1 MIVRK
6 IQTHLLAV
14 AATTAFTFTG
24 FFASGAI
31 AADANDSVSIS
42 LSRTIGG
49 IDPYSVQSPDSGRAI
64 QGAIFSALTRVSPS
78 GEVTPEIATKW
89 EQVSDTEWVFT
100 LRDDAKFPD
109 GKSLTTKDVLWNFQY
124 ILDPANQIVAGA
136 NLKKFISSVE
146 SPEDGKLVFKL
157 SRPAL
162 DLPGRLALVFL
173 TTQEFATT
181 HRLATQAYGTGPY
194 QLVSLDLENGAK
206 LTANP
211 NYFGNSPDFKE
222 IQFKVLSS
230 EAARIAALQ
239 SGEIDFALTIEP
251 ANFTQFQDDKF
262 TTLIT
267 EGPRAHTIA
276 FNESNKALSD
286 VRVRKALNFAI
297 DKDAIVNAV
306 FREGYSIL
314 PGQVLFEPYQEPN
327 PALSPYKY
335 DPEQAKK
342 LLAEA
347 GYADG
352 LTFELSVPAGSYVAG
367 ETVAQIIAA
376 QLSEVGIKV
385 NLSVESNS
393 FDRQTEK
400 KNVPD
405 LAYIAWTTEYR
416 GGYQWLNYYTSMFS
430 MSNVKNTAFDDLLSK
445 ALNAK
450 SLEEQRTEI
459 NAATQNY
466 HDNAS
471 TVFLWPAPL
480 TAVYT
485 KNLQWTPRVVI
496 WPQELKKN

>member
-6 IQTHLLAV
+6 TRLNLLAV
-14 AATTAFTFTG
+14 AAA
-24 FFASGAI
+24 AAI
-31 AADANDSVSIS
+31 ASMGSLATGVSAAEPKTSVSIS

-49 IDPYSVQSPDSGRAI
+49 IDPYSVQSPDSGRAL
-64 QGAIFSALTRVSPS
+64 QGAIFSALTRVSQS
-78 GEVTPEIATKW
+78 GEVKPEIATKW
-89 EQVSDTEWVFT
+89 EQVSETEWVFT
-100 LRDDAKFPD
+100 LRNDAKFPD
-109 GKSLTTKDVLWNFQY
+109 GRPLTTGDVLWNFQY

-136 NLKKFISSVE
+136 NLKTFVSSVE

-173 TTQEFATT
+173 TTQEFAAT
-181 HRLATQAYGTGPY
+181 HRLATEAYGTGPY

-206 LTANP
+206 LIANP
-211 NYFGNSPDFKE
+211 HYFGDAPDFKE
-222 IQFKVLSS
+222 VQYKVLSS

-251 ANFTQFQDDKF
+251 SNFTQFGDDRF

-286 VRVRKALNFAI
+286 VRVRKALNLAI
-297 DKDAIVNAV
+297 DKEAIVNAV
-306 FREGYSIL
+306 FRAGYSIL

-327 PALSPYKY
+327 PALSAYEY
-335 DPEQAKK
+335 DPEQARK

-347 GYADG
+347 GHADG
-352 LTFELSVPAGSYVAG
+352 LTFELSVPSGSYVAG
-367 ETVAQIIAA
+367 ETVSQIIAA
-376 QLSEVGIKV
+376 QLSDVGVTV

-393 FDRQTEK
+393 FDRQTAK
-400 KNVPD
+400 TNVPD

-416 GGYQWLNYYTSMFS
+416 NGHQWLNYYTSTFS
-430 MSNVKNTAFDDLLSK
+430 MSNVRNTAFDELLSK
-445 ALNAK
+445 ALAAK
-450 SLEEQRTEI
+450 TLEEQRESI
-459 NAATQNY
+459 NAATRNY

-485 KNLQWTPRVVI
+485 NDLQWTPRVVI
-496 WPQELKKN
+496 WPQELKRK